1 MFGLSKR
8 ERVGE
13 ALRRGTAAA
22 LTGAFF
28 HPTEVEALD
37 LNTETSSWIYTES
50 LAHQLFALGLIY
62 SNSSFSNESWATA
75 AFFNN
80 TVSEAITKHEREN
93 GLSPGTIN
101 SFIFNRIDDLGFI
114 YSQGVAHQHLMD
126 SATKVAEKDQRANRD
141 QIFEKLKSSTENYF
155 MAASKMF

>member
-1 MFGLSKR
+1 MFGLSKK

-13 ALRRGTAAA
+13 ALRRGTAAV

-28 HPTEVEALD
+28 HPAEIEALG
-37 LNTETSSWIYTES
+37 LNNEAASWIYTES
-50 LAHQLFALGLIY
+50 LAHQIFALGLIY
-62 SNSSFSNESWATA
+62 SNSSFSSESWATA
-75 AFFNN
+75 EFFNN

-93 GLSPGTIN
+93 SLRPGTIN
-101 SFIFNRIDDLGFI
+101 SVIFNRIDDLSLI
-114 YSQGVAHQHLMD
+114 YREGVAYQHLLD
-126 SATKVAEKDQRANRD
+126 SATKATEKDPRANRD